1 MGEDDFLNNLKKG
14 LKKLDDEDDAPKV
27 REKSK
32 SRKQIKKDVPKKI
45 EKKVSKSK
53 KIEKISMFPNE
64 KKKIGNFNVSFD
76 KLSKKK
82 VVKKSSDVPPVLK
95 IKKEKISYNLR
106 NVPTLQMKDEV
117 NIAMDFATK
126 VYQRFNKIIKSVVL
140 FGSTAKQSNVS
151 GSDIDIIIII
161 DDASIIWDQELIAWY
176 RTELENIIK
185 ANPYNKELH
194 INTIKLTT
202 WWEDLIRGDPV
213 VINILRDG
221 ESLIDFGGF
230 FEPLKFLLYSGKIK
244 STPESIYSLL
254 QRAPTHILRSK
265 ASEMGSIEGLFW
277 AMVDSSQ
284 AALIAAGVQAPSPE
298 HIPAEL
304 KKNFVDS
311 GKLKIKYVV
320 WYRDL
325 LILHKK
331 IAHREINDLRGVEID
346 DWQTRTQEFLEVMAR
361 LVNDII
367 KG

>member
-1 MGEDDFLNNLKKG
+1 MGEDDFLNDLKKG
-14 LKKLDDEDDAPKV
+14 LKKLDDEDDAPKPK
-27 REKSK
+27 KSK
-32 SRKQIKKDVPKKI
+32 SKRQRAKPLT
-45 EKKVSKSK
+45 
-53 KIEKISMFPNE
+53 F
-64 KKKIGNFNVSFD
+64 
-76 KLSKKK
+76 LSKTQEKEIKK
-82 VVKKSSDVPPVLK
+82 VVRKKVNKKPSRPKKFAKEEFEKLPVLK
-95 IKKEKISYNLR
+95 PRKKEKISYDLK

-161 DDASIIWDQELIAWY
+161 DDASIVWDQELIAWY
-176 RTELENIIK
+176 RTELEKIIK

-213 VINILRDG
+213 IINILRDG
-221 ESLIDFGGF
+221 EPLIDFGGF
-230 FEPLKFLLYSGKIK
+230 FEPLKFLLYSGRIK

-284 AALIAAGVQAPSPE
+284 AALIAAGIQAPSPE

-304 KKNFVDS
+304 KNNFVDS
-311 GKLKIKYVV
+311 GKLKIKYVI

-331 IAHREINDLRGVEID
+331 ITHREINDLKGVEID
-346 DWQTRTQEFLEVMAR
+346 DWQDRTKEFLDVMAR
-361 LVNDII
+361 LVKDIV
-367 KG
+367 G